1 MSKKFY
7 SLSKGRVFFP
17 VQTMWYYSGDIAG
30 NKHLI
35 MQPHIGLPEKTLKSV
50 NSILSTVLADAVVL
64 YTKTRKFHW
73 NVSGE
78 SFMELHLL
86 FEHQYKE
93 LEEAIDEIAER
104 INKLGGKTIG
114 TMKEF
119 LDLTHLEE
127 APGKYPDRKGMLK
140 ELLGDHETIIVHLR
154 KAVEDC
160 TDEFKDAGTADFL
173 TGLMEDH
180 ETNAWKLRR
189 YFE

>member
-1 MSKKFY
+1 
-7 SLSKGRVFFP
+7 
-17 VQTMWYYSGDIAG
+17 
-30 NKHLI
+30 
-35 MQPHIGLPEKTLKSV
+35 MQPHLGISEKHLHAV
-50 NSILSTVLADAVVL
+50 NSLLSAALADEVTL

-73 NVSGE
+73 NVSGD

-86 FEHQYKE
+86 FEAQYKE

-119 LDLTHLEE
+119 LELTRLKES
-127 APGKYPDRKGMLK
+127 PGKYPSRKEMIK
-140 ELLGDHETIIVHLR
+140 ELLDDHEGIIVQLR
-154 KAVEDC
+154 KDIDEC
-160 TDEFKDAGTADFL
+160 TDALKDAGTADFL